1 MARRWIIVGGIVLLA
16 ASTGTVIAIRARKP
30 KPVRV
35 IAAPPPVIATEAN
48 LTGRVQP
55 ETIVSV
61 GAPIEGVI
69 DAYFLDVNQ
78 PVYKDQL
85 LGRIHNPEGESTVQQ
100 AHLAL
105 DTAETR
111 VATLTGQQLAA
122 KLELSRAE
130 ADQSRARND
139 LDRLERNYQKQKGL
153 WDAGAT
159 PRLVFEK
166 AEKDY
171 NDAKDAIE
179 KQGTAAKDAQAR
191 AGQIASDIEAAN
203 RTVAQAT
210 TALERAKAD
219 LSKGEIHSPA
229 DGIIIA
235 RKGVPN
241 DPVDLT
247 ANDLFQI
254 ATDLTLLQITLT
266 PSPADLARIHAG
278 QAALI
283 RVPELSPDE
292 IPGKVRGVSAS
303 QITVE
308 FTSPSPAAKL
318 DLIGHVKIKF

>member
-1 MARRWIIVGGIVLLA
+1 MPPSWKFRAPKPTRA
-16 ASTGTVIAIRARKP
+16 APATISTGSK
-30 KPVRV
+30 
-35 IAAPPPVIATEAN
+35 
-48 LTGRVQP
+48 
-55 ETIVSV
+55 
-61 GAPIEGVI
+61 
-69 DAYFLDVNQ
+69 
-78 PVYKDQL
+78 
-85 LGRIHNPEGESTVQQ
+85 
-100 AHLAL
+100 
-105 DTAETR
+105 
-111 VATLTGQQLAA
+111 
-122 KLELSRAE
+122 
-130 ADQSRARND
+130 
-139 LDRLERNYQKQKGL
+139 RNYQKQKGL

-247 ANDLFQI
+247 AKDLFQI
-254 ATDLTLLQITLT
+254 ATDLTQLQITLT

-308 FTSPSPAAKL
+308 FTSPSPATKL
-318 DLIGHVKIKF
+318 DLIGQVKIKF